1 MRKLEQRPNSKAS
14 QLRLDPFTI
23 FLDENHQDNPHVL
36 RCLNEELPAPEGY
49 KKHKDVPFRP
59 GELDENWLPVVGLN
73 GWILVSTDTRLWR
86 RSVLRQ
92 ALFAAGV
99 RAFIFTENNLR
110 GDTRAQILRKALPEM
125 RALVRDNPPPFIA
138 SLTVEGHAHLQ
149 YDLKMH
155 RAVLRREK
163 AAEKRRVKR
172 KPRRRKATKRK
183 VAGHDSR

>member
-1 MRKLEQRPNSKAS
+1 M
-14 QLRLDPFTI
+14 
-23 FLDENHQDNPHVL
+23 
-36 RCLNEELPAPEGY
+36 
-49 KKHKDVPFRP
+49 
-59 GELDENWLPVVGLN
+59 
-73 GWILVSTDTRLWR
+73 
-86 RSVLRQ
+86 LRQ